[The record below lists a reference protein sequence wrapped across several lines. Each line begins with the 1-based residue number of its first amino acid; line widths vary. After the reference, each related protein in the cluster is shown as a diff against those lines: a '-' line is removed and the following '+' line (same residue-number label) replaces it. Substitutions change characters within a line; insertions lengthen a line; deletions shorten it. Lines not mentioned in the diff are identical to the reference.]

1 MDLQIIFQK
10 FMATISELKKP
21 RGRLT
26 PYACYVLVVMERCRK
41 KYPDKNLIFSRFEKV
56 CSERWKQMSDFHKI
70 RFEQMS
76 KTDGERYDREMK
88 VYNKQVV
95 AVYKELLD
103 EGKEEKKKVEIKQK
117 GALKKEEKKKELK
130 EKKAAKKGKLE
141 KKKQKKKKK
150 DPNAPKGAKSSYMWF
165 AKETR
170 AELLAE
176 NPNISV
182 PEVGKECGRRW
193 KELSP
198 SEKSKYVDMAA
209 KDKERYQM
217 ELAKYE
223 AEKEAEQTL

>member
-1 MDLQIIFQK
+1 
-10 FMATISELKKP
+10 MAAAPETELKKP
-21 RGRLT
+21 RGRMT
-26 PYACYVLVVMERCRK
+26 PFAFYVFVVMEQCRK
-41 KYPDKNLIFSRFEKV
+41 KYPDKNLIFKRFEKV
-56 CSERWKQMSDFHKI
+56 CSKRWEEMSDFHKI

-76 KTDGERYDREMK
+76 KTDGERFEREIK
-88 VYNKQVV
+88 VYNEQ
-95 AVYKELLD
+95 KELLD
-103 EGKEEKKKVEIKQK
+103 KEKKQKKKAEKEEQK
-117 GALKKEEKKKELK
+117 ALKKAEKKEELEK
-130 EKKAAKKGKLE
+130 KKAAKKEELE

-182 PEVGKECGRRW
+182 PEVGKECGKRW

-209 KDKERYQM
+209 KDKERYHT

-223 AEKEAEQTL
+223 AGKEAEQTL

>member
-1 MDLQIIFQK
+1 
-10 FMATISELKKP
+10 
-21 RGRLT
+21 
-26 PYACYVLVVMERCRK
+26 
-41 KYPDKNLIFSRFEKV
+41 
-56 CSERWKQMSDFHKI
+56 MSDCHKI

-150 DPNAPKGAKSSYMWF
+150 DPNAPKGAKSSYMCF

-170 AELLAE
+170 AKLLAE

-182 PEVGKECGRRW
+182 PEVGKECGKRW

-198 SEKSKYVDMAA
+198 SQKSKYVDMAA
-209 KDKERYQM
+209 KDKERYHT

-223 AEKEAEQTL
+223 AGKEAEQSL